1 MTRVWTVHLPPGAGP
16 ASVPHTAKPM
26 AAPVLLREGLSFWAL
41 VFGPLWLLRHG
52 CWLLGL
58 IGVLA
63 LMVAAVLPAPWDLA
77 LMAALHVGL
86 CLHGQD
92 ARRWTLARRGWRLAH
107 VVAGRDQE
115 AALFRLL
122 GAEPRIVRHF
132 AGDAA

>member
-16 ASVPHTAKPM
+16 ASVPHTAKP
-26 AAPVLLREGLSFWAL
+26 AAPPVLLREGWSFWAL

-52 CWLLGL
+52 CWIAGL
-58 IGVLA
+58 SGILV
-63 LMVAAVLPAPWDLA
+63 LMVAAVLPAPWGFA
-77 LMAALHVGL
+77 LPAALHVGL

-107 VVAGRDQE
+107 VVAARDE
-115 AALFRLL
+115 EGAVFRLL
-122 GAEPRIVRHF
+122 GAEPRLARLF